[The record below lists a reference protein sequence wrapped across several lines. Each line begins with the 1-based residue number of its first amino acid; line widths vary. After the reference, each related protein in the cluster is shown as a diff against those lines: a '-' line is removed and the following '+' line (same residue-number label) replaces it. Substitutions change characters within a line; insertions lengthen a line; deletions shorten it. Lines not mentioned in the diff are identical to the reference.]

1 MVESAGL
8 GDVLC
13 VGKNNMEEMEESR
26 TDVDMTFTEAGRRE
40 GKQIIGNVG
49 NSSWGL
55 FSSAGHVRTTGG
67 VKLETGRGWE
77 CVRHGELQACA
88 MGHSMGC

>member
-1 MVESAGL
+1 M
-8 GDVLC
+8 LC

-40 GKQIIGNVG
+40 GKQITGSVG
-49 NSSWGL
+49 NSNWSL

-67 VKLETGRGWE
+67 
-77 CVRHGELQACA
+77 
-88 MGHSMGC
+88 